1 MRVALVSREL
11 APFTGGGIG
20 SYASLMARTLAG
32 AGHEVHLLTEAHDG
46 LADGRLFPGVAVHA
60 VDPRRGPAGLDAY
73 PTYPQ
78 RYSMAV
84 LHTLLD
90 LAGRVDGGF
99 DLVEFP
105 DYHGEGYATI
115 RAKRTGGAGPLE
127 SAVLAVRLHSP
138 RWLCRLADDE
148 ARLSADDAIIEH
160 LERSAVR
167 EADLVIAPGR
177 RVLERV
183 TSGDDAQGIRHTA
196 RTAIVPIPID
206 AGTLLADLGDQ
217 PAPASAA
224 GPLALGHEPPTAL
237 FFGKFQ
243 HLKGPQDLV
252 AAATTLLDRGVRA
265 RFRLIGNDS
274 ATGPFGRSMLEALR
288 SRVSRHSDAI
298 TFEPALPRRDLA
310 RAIRAAARSGG
321 LCCFPS
327 RWEAFPMVCLEAMAL
342 GAPVVASDAGGLAE
356 IVEHERSGL
365 LVPAG
370 DAGAL
375 AEAIGRVLADADA
388 RARLASAGP
397 ARVRALCDPVAALAA
412 LESATAGARAAC
424 PPSTRTAPSAA
435 AARPPL
441 VSIVIPYYN
450 MGAYLPET
458 LASARAQTHP
468 NTEIIVVDDG
478 STDPASVALLDTL
491 GAAVRIV
498 RKPNGGLSS
507 ARNAGLAAARGEW
520 VVPLDADDVLEPG
533 AVARLLA
540 AVERDP
546 GLAFVS
552 PLVAYFGGDANARG
566 GWCPLGLDRDLLAV
580 RNVGAAASG
589 TLLSRARALAA
600 GGYDERLTSY
610 EDWDFWCTLAERGE
624 RGTVVPEF
632 LLRYRVRAN
641 SMFRT
646 EALER
651 DSALR
656 AYLLRKHPGLAR
668 DAGRAM
674 RMLLAAGAPQGG
686 AEGGVSPEH
695 AAAAARALV
704 AANMRYRL
712 ADLVNVVL
720 KRVGVQRAL
729 KGLAQRLRVRG

>member
-11 APFTGGGIG
+11 APFTRGGIG

-32 AGHEVHLLTEAHDG
+32 AGHEVHLLTEAHEG
-46 LADGRLFPGVAVHA
+46 LADRPLFPGVALHP

-78 RYSMAV
+78 RYTMAV

-90 LAGRVDGGF
+90 LAGRVEGGF

-160 LERSAVR
+160 LERSALR

-183 TSGDDAQGIRHTA
+183 TSGDDAQGIQHTA
-196 RTAIVPIPID
+196 RTAIVPSPID
-206 AGTLLADLGDQ
+206 AGTLLADLGDE

-224 GPLALGHEPPTAL
+224 GSLARGDETPTVL

-274 ATGPFGRSMLEALR
+274 PTGPFGRSMLETLR
-288 SRVSRHSDAI
+288 SRAARHADAI
-298 TFEPALPRRDLA
+298 TLEPALPRRELA

-375 AEAIGRVLADADA
+375 AAAIGRMLADADV

-397 ARVRALCDPVAALAA
+397 ARVRALCDPVGALAA
-412 LESATAGARAAC
+412 LESAVDGARAAC
-424 PPSTRTAPSAA
+424 PPSMRPAAPGAA

-491 GAAVRIV
+491 GAGVRIV

-552 PLVAYFGGDANARG
+552 PLVAYFGDGASG
-566 GWCPLGLDRDLLAV
+566 GWCPLGLDRDLLVV

-651 DSALR
+651 DAALR

-674 RMLLAAGAPQGG
+674 RMLLAAGAPQGSAG
-686 AEGGVSPEH
+686 GGVSPEH

-704 AANMRYRL
+704 AEHLRYRL
-712 ADLVNVVL
+712 ADRVNVVL